1 MELHDVLREL
11 VTEHGSAI
19 LDDAAGFRGV
29 LDDVLAEDQATTG
42 DINLLVDAVRFGV
55 LSPLREMIDGGADPG
70 RAVEEAGLR
79 LARDRGGD
87 DHAASSWAAAV
98 LGYAVGTVPAA
109 VVLRYRT
116 SRPASGQLPPPTA
129 APAPG
134 PAASPYQSPPPTAWP
149 PAPPVHQSAPQPTVS
164 PTPAPPPYAAPAA
177 YPSGPG
183 GYAPPGGF
191 GAPPPKKRGAAVW
204 IAAAVAGVVVVGGGV
219 AAAVALS
226 GGGKDPDPKK
236 VESSGPKEPDVDVT
250 PAALDERYGTLA
262 SKISAGTTDCKAD
275 QPGSG
280 ETEVVQCSVSTG
292 TLRLVTYA
300 DDAAFTAARTAR
312 FDYRAGTMSADNGAT
327 ALYEYDPERG
337 GTTDPAVVYWDSK
350 GAKQSALLEGEG
362 TATIDAVVASFTST
376 SPRVTEPTAPA
387 HPKLIE
393 FIKINM
399 DPAKCTRERTFF
411 TGETE
416 ESSCETDDSGIIVS
430 VGRYSTRKEMKAD
443 RKYYK
448 KQYDEAGTQGGGG
461 TWRFGE
467 GEAEGG
473 YYAYLDSSGET
484 ATVYWDWNADDC
496 YCYGVARNFE
506 GDLEGLE
513 KWWPS
518 DD

>member
-1 MELHDVLREL
+1 MELHDALREL
-11 VTEHGSAI
+11 VADHGPGI
-19 LDDAAGFRGV
+19 LDDASGFRGV

-55 LSPLREMIDGGADPG
+55 LHPLGEMIDGGADPG

-87 DHAASSWAAAV
+87 DQAASSWAAAV
-98 LGYAVGTVPAA
+98 LGYAVGKVPLA
-109 VVLRYRT
+109 VVLRYRS
-116 SRPASGQLPPPTA
+116 SRPAGGPLPPPTVA
-129 APAPG
+129 PARAPAP
-134 PAASPYQSPPPTAWP
+134 PYPSPPPTAWP
-149 PAPPVHQSAPQPTVS
+149 PAPPATSSAPT
-164 PTPAPPPYAAPAA
+164 PYAAPAS
-177 YPSGPG
+177 YPSAPG
-183 GYAPPGGF
+183 GYAPPPGYP
-191 GAPPPKKRGAAVW
+191 APAARKRGAGVW
-204 IAAAVAGVVVVGGGV
+204 VAAAVAGVVVVGGGI

-226 GGGKDPDPKK
+226 GGGDEPGPGKT
-236 VESSGPKEPDVDVT
+236 ESSGPKEPAVAVD
-250 PAALDERYGTLA
+250 AASLDERYGTLA
-262 SKISAGTTDCKAD
+262 SQISTGTSDCKAGK
-275 QPGSG
+275 PGAG
-280 ETEVVQCSVSTG
+280 ESEVVTCTVSTG

-300 DDAAFTAARTAR
+300 DEAALVAARTAR
-312 FDYRAGTMSADNGAT
+312 LDYRAGTMTADNDAT

-350 GAKQSALLEGEG
+350 GARQSALLEGEG

-399 DPAKCTRERTFF
+399 DVAKCTRERTFF

-416 ESSCETDDSGIIVS
+416 ESSCETDDSGILVS
-430 VGRYSTRKEMKAD
+430 VGRYTTRKEMKAD

-448 KQYDEAGTQGGGG
+448 RQYDQAGSQGGGG

-467 GEAEGG
+467 GPTEGG
-473 YYAYLDSSGET
+473 YYAYTDSTGET

-496 YCYGVARNFE
+496 YCYGVARNFD
-506 GDLEGLE
+506 GDLAKLE
-513 KWWPS
+513 AWWPS